1 MNPWYNTVMKTDNFG
16 QIILNEADVCSLYL
30 KDPDFVVTNCLVDT
44 AINFDPELE
53 LKEIPHLVEYL
64 SSSRTLE
71 EFDETNKINWKMPD
85 EYKNLDIVKYILD
98 LCQTDEER
106 QRVGEELLLY
116 VDRDL
121 LPLLQFLKYMVDIM
135 RKYNIVW
142 GVGRGSSVSSYVLY
156 LLGIH
161 KINSMYYGLDIHD
174 FLR

>member
-1 MNPWYNTVMKTDNFG
+1 MQTDKFG
-16 QIILNEADVCSLYL
+16 QIILSEVDVCSLYL
-30 KDPDFVVTNCLVDT
+30 KDPDFAIRNCFVDT
-44 AINFDPELE
+44 GIHFDPDLE
-53 LKEIPHLVEYL
+53 LSSIPHLIEYSP
-64 SSSRTLE
+64 SSMTLE
-71 EFDETNKINWKMPD
+71 EFDNQNKINWKMPD

-121 LPLLQFLKYMVDIM
+121 LPLLQFLKYLVDTM

-156 LLGIH
+156 LLGVH